1 MARALGIGWPNII
14 SVARILLAP
23 VLVLL
28 VLADDRTA
36 AYVAA
41 AVFVI
46 GAATDGLDGY
56 LARRHAATT
65 RLGQWLDPV
74 ADKLLVAAAIV
85 TLTVLDR
92 FPLWAAIVI
101 VARELGV
108 SVLRAWLGTRGRAM
122 PASWLGKLKTA
133 AQMLVVLLYLLPL
146 GPGAST
152 ARFWVL
158 VLAVALTVW
167 SGLDYVVRAMQR
179 APEAAATR

>member
-1 MARALGIGWPNII
+1 MSPLGLGWPNII

-41 AVFVI
+41 AVFVV

-65 RLGQWLDPV
+65 RLGQWLDPL
-74 ADKLLVAAAIV
+74 ADKALVAAAIV
-85 TLTVLDR
+85 TLTAVER

-101 VARELGV
+101 VVRELSV

-122 PASWLGKLKTA
+122 PASRLGKLKTA
-133 AQMLVVLLYLLPL
+133 AQMLAVLLYLLPL
-146 GPGAST
+146 GAGASA

-158 VLAVALTVW
+158 VVTVALTLW
-167 SGLDYVVRAMQR
+167 SGIDYVVQALRP
-179 APEAAATR
+179 APERVAAP